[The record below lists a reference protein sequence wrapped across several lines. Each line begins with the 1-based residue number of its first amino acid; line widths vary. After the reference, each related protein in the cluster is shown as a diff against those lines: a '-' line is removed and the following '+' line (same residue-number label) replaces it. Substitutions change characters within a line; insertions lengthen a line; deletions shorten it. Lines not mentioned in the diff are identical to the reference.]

1 MRYDRDWKQFIGGSF
16 VDSSS
21 RERYPVENP
30 ATAETIAHAPDGTA
44 ADVNRA
50 VSAAT
55 EAFEEWRWIEPRERA
70 DRLFEVAD
78 LLDEH
83 REELVE
89 LSTKEAGKPLEQS
102 RRDVENAAKLSRFFA
117 GAADKWYSES
127 VLDTPT
133 EVRKKIREPYGV
145 AGIII
150 PWNWPSKHT
159 LDFSAPALAAGNTVV
174 LKPAP
179 ETPLCALYEAEIIS
193 EVFPDGVFNIVA
205 GQTEPGVALTSHEDI
220 DTIAFTGHDKTGE
233 NVLEAA
239 AQNITPTMAELGG
252 KNAELVFPD
261 ADLDKAVSGVIN
273 NSFYNSGQACSDTE
287 RLLLH
292 EDIYDAFMDRYT
304 DRITELLVDD
314 GMNESTEIGPLIN
327 QQQYDKFASALDTAL
342 NEGAEIAAQSSLP
355 ADPSLES
362 GYFVQ
367 PTVLE
372 NVDPD
377 MRIASEEVFGPLV
390 SVMPFSEEGE
400 ALEIANGTE
409 YGLVGTI
416 WTRDLGR
423 AHRLAA
429 QLETGSVAVNC
440 PAGGW
445 PGLPFGGYKRSGIG
459 RKKDFT
465 EMKNHFTQVKSLRID
480 LTDDEYTLS
489 GVE

>member
-1 MRYDRDWKQFIGGSF
+1 MEFDRDWKHFIDGEF
-16 VDSSS
+16 VEASSG
-21 RERYPVENP
+21 ERYPVENP
-30 ATAETIAHAPDGTA
+30 ATAEAFTEAPDGTA
-44 ADVNRA
+44 EDINAA

-55 EAFEEWRWIEPRERA
+55 EAFEEWRWMEPR
-70 DRLFEVAD
+70 DRGALLHEVAD
-78 LLDEH
+78 ELDEH

-102 RRDVENAAKLSRFFA
+102 RRDVENAAKLARFFG

-127 VLDTPT
+127 VLDSPD

-159 LDFSAPALAAGNTVV
+159 IDFSAPALAAGNTVV

-179 ETPLCALYEAEIIS
+179 DTPLCALREAEIFAD
-193 EVFPDGVFNIVA
+193 VLPDGVFNVVA

-220 DTIAFTGHDKTGE
+220 DTVAFTGHDKTGE
-233 NVLEAA
+233 KVLEATA
-239 AQNITPTMAELGG
+239 KNITPAMVELGG

-261 ADLDKAVSGVIN
+261 ADIDKAVSGVIN

-287 RLLLH
+287 RLLVH
-292 EDIYDAFMDRYT
+292 EDVYDEFMAEYT
-304 DRITELLVDD
+304 ARVEELIVND
-314 GMNESTEIGPLIN
+314 GMDESTEIGPLIN
-327 QQQYDKFASALDTAL
+327 QGQYDKFQSALDTAL
-342 NEGAEIAAQSSLP
+342 EEGAEIAAQSSLP
-355 ADPSLES
+355 DDPSLES
-362 GYFVQ
+362 GYFVR

-377 MRIASEEVFGPLV
+377 MRIACDEVFGPLV
-390 SVMPFSEEGE
+390 AVMQFSDEEE
-400 ALEIANGTE
+400 ALAIANGTD
-409 YGLVGTI
+409 YGLVSTI
-416 WTRDLGR
+416 WTTDLAR
-423 AHRLAA
+423 AHRLTAK
-429 QLETGSVAVNC
+429 LETGSVAINC

-465 EMKNHFTQVKSLRID
+465 EMKNHFTQVKSVRID

-489 GVE
+489 SVE